1 MGTADANYSPGSLS
15 FTRPSVI
22 TREALRITSVFNG
35 IIASL
40 PTLLHALHSFFAP
53 SFLLL
58 SIENRNICLGQLYYT
73 RCIRFSRHPSFSFLS
88 RIEIFA
94 QAFANFITR
103 AAFVFRAVLPSPFD
117 RELKYLLRIT
127 WTGRE
132 SNVFLA
138 KGEKPGTANPRRE
151 GRMRTTAAAT

>member
-58 SIENRNICLGQLYYT
+58 S
-73 RCIRFSRHPSFSFLS
+73 
-88 RIEIFA
+88 
-94 QAFANFITR
+94 
-103 AAFVFRAVLPSPFD
+103 FD